1 MQPAFV
7 YDCTSHQV
15 GLHVQAI
22 APNNSRTTC
31 TGSAMFTGVGGKQAM
46 ANGALYSQYPAQA
59 GGSIRGGTFGTVAVQ
74 NGFLGLSTRQLRTY
88 GTQIFITPSNQGL
101 FSQYGGPTG
110 PLSVSDYGD
119 ANIQATSGVAF
130 DVYRFPTVSA
140 GMQFGRRTMSTTISF
155 PNSSGASCPAG
166 FTVVP

>member
-1 MQPAFV
+1 MSWQSCGREK
-7 YDCTSHQV
+7 YLT
-15 GLHVQAI
+15 
-22 APNNSRTTC
+22 APSNGRTTC

-59 GGSIRGGTFGTVAVQ
+59 EGSIRGGTFGTVAVQ

-140 GMQFGRRTMSTTISF
+140 GMQFGRRTMHNDQL
-155 PNSSGASCPAG
+155 PE
-166 FTVVP
+166 